1 MIYGLKELADKL
13 QYVTFLSLTLS
24 YIIKNAMAAKSYF
37 KGDNSAMYCSVL
49 IQRVSFFL
57 SFYLSIFLFI
67 FFRTMVFSNI
77 AMKLV
82 LKPMLNKDY
91 YYNITVN
98 CDIPPLPET
107 AKSEIEFKKVCKF
120 IL

>member
-1 MIYGLKELADKL
+1 
-13 QYVTFLSLTLS
+13 
-24 YIIKNAMAAKSYF
+24 
-37 KGDNSAMYCSVL
+37 
-49 IQRVSFFL
+49 
-57 SFYLSIFLFI
+57 
-67 FFRTMVFSNI
+67 MVFSNI

-82 LKPMLNKDY
+82 LRPMFNKYY

-107 AKSEIEFKKVCKF
+107 AKSEIEFQKDCKF

>member
-1 MIYGLKELADKL
+1 
-13 QYVTFLSLTLS
+13 
-24 YIIKNAMAAKSYF
+24 
-37 KGDNSAMYCSVL
+37 
-49 IQRVSFFL
+49 
-57 SFYLSIFLFI
+57 
-67 FFRTMVFSNI
+67 MVFSNI

-82 LKPMLNKDY
+82 LKPMFNKY

-98 CDIPPLPET
+98 CDTPPLPET

>member
-1 MIYGLKELADKL
+1 
-13 QYVTFLSLTLS
+13 
-24 YIIKNAMAAKSYF
+24 
-37 KGDNSAMYCSVL
+37 
-49 IQRVSFFL
+49 
-57 SFYLSIFLFI
+57 
-67 FFRTMVFSNI
+67 MVFSNI

-107 AKSEIEFKKVCKF
+107 AKSEIKFKKVCKF